1 MEKEKD
7 STDSSADQSEK
18 APGVPYPLLVGLPVV
33 GLITVGVLRSNEKAV
48 IAGVG
53 LLGLE
58 VGALLLIKRFE
69 VKKRN

>member
-1 MEKEKD
+1 MEKEKSRD
-7 STDSSADQSEK
+7 TSSGQSEK
-18 APGVPYPLLVGLPVV
+18 APGAPYQLLVGLPAV
-33 GLITVGVLRSNEKAV
+33 GLIAAGIARSNEKAV

-58 VGALLLIKRFE
+58 VAAVLLIKRFE